1 MSQSIVDD
9 IDITLGN
16 NAKLKVIG
24 VGGGGGNAV
33 QNMISS
39 GLQGVQFICANTDMQ
54 ALSRNN
60 APVKIQLG
68 EKLTKGLGA
77 GANPAVGR
85 EAALESVNAIREAI
99 GDADMVFVTAGMGGG
114 TGTGAAPVVA
124 QTAKEMGALTVGVV
138 TKPFSFEGARRRR
151 FAEEGLEEFKQ
162 HVDCLITIPN
172 DRLLAFA
179 PKKTPFSAML
189 QKANDVLFYA
199 VKGISDVILADG
211 MINLDFA
218 DVRTTMSE
226 SGMALMGT
234 GVAAGE
240 NRAREAAQR
249 AINSPLLEDVSLES
263 AKAVLYNITASMDI
277 STDEIAEIGDII
289 ADATPED
296 TNIIFGVVYD
306 ENIGDELRLTVIAT
320 GIDPSAAVVPP
331 VPEPVKSSSVTK
343 FPGSQAAPA
352 ARPMEAPQAPAYEQP
367 RPRPVRQRG
376 DWIPQNSYPQGG
388 YGPYSAQDQFEKPTY
403 LRTGATLGQQ
413 PLPRRQHNPGH
424 EDFTYSEEDF
434 EIPTP
439 TRPCGGP
446 LGHERMKFQGS
457 PLRP

>member
-33 QNMISS
+33 QNMITS

-179 PKKTPFSAML
+179 LPCC
-189 QKANDVLFYA
+189 
-199 VKGISDVILADG
+199 
-211 MINLDFA
+211 
-218 DVRTTMSE
+218 R
-226 SGMALMGT
+226 
-234 GVAAGE
+234 
-240 NRAREAAQR
+240 
-249 AINSPLLEDVSLES
+249 
-263 AKAVLYNITASMDI
+263 
-277 STDEIAEIGDII
+277 
-289 ADATPED
+289 
-296 TNIIFGVVYD
+296 
-306 ENIGDELRLTVIAT
+306 
-320 GIDPSAAVVPP
+320 
-331 VPEPVKSSSVTK
+331 
-343 FPGSQAAPA
+343 
-352 ARPMEAPQAPAYEQP
+352 
-367 RPRPVRQRG
+367 
-376 DWIPQNSYPQGG
+376 
-388 YGPYSAQDQFEKPTY
+388 KPTTCSSMPS
-403 LRTGATLGQQ
+403 RV
-413 PLPRRQHNPGH
+413 
-424 EDFTYSEEDF
+424 F
-434 EIPTP
+434 PTSSWP
-439 TRPCGGP
+439 
-446 LGHERMKFQGS
+446 MV
-457 PLRP
+457 

>member
-33 QNMISS
+33 QNMITS

-277 STDEIAEIGDII
+277 ATDEIAEIGDII

-320 GIDPSAAVVPP
+320 GIDPSATVVQP
-331 VPEPVKSSSVTK
+331 VAEPVKSSSVTK
-343 FPGSQAAPA
+343 FPGSQAAQA

-413 PLPRRQHNPGH
+413 PMPRRQHNPGH

-434 EIPTP
+434 EIPTFIR
-439 TRPCGGP
+439 T
-446 LGHERMKFQGS
+446 QAD
-457 PLRP
+457 